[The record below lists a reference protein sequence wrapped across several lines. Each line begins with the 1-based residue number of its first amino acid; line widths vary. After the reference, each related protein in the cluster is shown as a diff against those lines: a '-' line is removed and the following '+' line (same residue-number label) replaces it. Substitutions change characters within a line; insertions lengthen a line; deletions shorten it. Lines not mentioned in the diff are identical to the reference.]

1 MKRIIF
7 GLALCVMATT
17 VHAGEKK
24 GFWQDLGRSI
34 RDSVVEDVR
43 NQIVQE
49 GVEITTTVKDV
60 PTSPSEAVNRTM
72 TGKAQPNVFLD
83 QAKSFWIQDMRLIM
97 ERSVGLDWDAL
108 GVDYNTDDE
117 LYPLTQDGYVHL
129 RHGHSVRSEF
139 GWAGTPGPV
148 NCDFAYVFYNHFEQ
162 QGLPMEVNEA
172 CMFEERRI
180 VSQLFKHLKQ
190 SLGALGQ
197 VPAGVVGNRT
207 DRIVT
212 IGQQGY
218 TQGRGIHPSLDMYS
232 NDRAVNNTGV
242 NMGLISSL
250 YGPMVRERYAQ
261 MQGKRF
267 FVSMTAKTTY
277 YDEHAQTLKVLLNI
291 PPHIMAT
298 QRTDPNQQNLV
309 YVTGPDFVQDPKAYD
324 RDLQSNLGGKKD
336 FSDPLEES
344 QVEVDHHLDTH
355 LGDVV
360 SK

>member
-1 MKRIIF
+1 MIEQF
-7 GLALCVMATT
+7 GQKT
-17 VHAGEKK
+17 
-24 GFWQDLGRSI
+24 FIS
-34 RDSVVEDVR
+34 S
-43 NQIVQE
+43 
-49 GVEITTTVKDV
+49 
-60 PTSPSEAVNRTM
+60 
-72 TGKAQPNVFLD
+72 
-83 QAKSFWIQDMRLIM
+83 AKHGPLNHSK
-97 ERSVGLDWDAL
+97 SH
-108 GVDYNTDDE
+108 DYR

-232 NDRAVNNTGV
+232 NDRAVNHTGV

-277 YDEHAQTLKVLLNI
+277 YDENAQTLKVLLNI

-324 RDLQSNLGGKKD
+324 RDLNSNLNNKIVLHVPMTTAEYRAINGLKAYYAPRFEVF
-336 FSDPLEES
+336 FSVINAQRMNIPYVRAPKNILNID
-344 QVEVDHHLDTH
+344 VDK
-355 LGDVV
+355 VV
-360 SK
+360 MHRVLSAPIDKARSPYEARTIML